1 MIWME
6 AVSQPGGDFGRK
18 LWRGGCFLKKRIL
31 WYVMPVMMMT
41 LAPVGILTLLVI
53 LNGAT
58 WAKTGFAL
66 AILLLSLLH
75 AAIITAYRSRGIK
88 IRWYVLLSLSG
99 AVAMLL
105 FIRFAPIYQDGP
117 FFSADF
123 GRGLALLVYLQ
134 HLVCTAALAPLLS
147 LLFDRYKKWLAKQQ
161 ESED

>member
-1 MIWME
+1 ME

-41 LAPVGILTLLVI
+41 LAPGGCYVLLAI

-123 GRGLALLVYLQ
+123 GRGLDALIYWIYLACTVVLV
-134 HLVCTAALAPLLS
+134 PLLS
-147 LLFDRYKKWLAKQQ
+147 LLFYWYKKWLAKQE
-161 ESED
+161 ESDD